1 VNEATLAV
9 RQMPLIPVRYR
20 ILALL
25 FLVSF
30 VNYMLRNNFSVA
42 QPTIQKEFGFS
53 NEQLGWIAASF
64 NLAYAAFNIPGGVF
78 GDVLGSRR
86 ALAWIAISWG
96 VLTALTG
103 FLPGLMGSVG
113 GVLLSFMAVR
123 LLLGITNAPMFPV
136 AAGAFAN
143 WFPPANW
150 ALPNAVLSS
159 GLTLGQAAAGAPVIL
174 LIALGGWQL
183 SFYGLA
189 PIAIIVGLWW
199 WWYGRDRPAEHAAV
213 TAAELEVINTG
224 RRAATAATPG
234 SWRKVLMHRD
244 VLLLS
249 ISYFCMNYVFYIFSN
264 WLYSYLVQERGFKG
278 LESGWLYAAPF
289 VVGAVLAFI
298 GGVVCDSLCRRI
310 GPRWGCRLP
319 AIVGLSLVA
328 VLLLAG
334 AKSSHPYV
342 AVALLSLCFGFTQFT
357 EGPFWAA
364 STYIAGPHTAAA
376 TGVLNTGGNLVGVL
390 AIAFGHVL
398 DRYGWWPALASGSVF
413 AVIAAVLWLF
423 VRVQPPPTHDTTAVV

>member
-1 VNEATLAV
+1 
-9 RQMPLIPVRYR
+9 M
-20 ILALL
+20 
-25 FLVSF
+25 
-30 VNYMLRNNFSVA
+30 
-42 QPTIQKEFGFS
+42 
-53 NEQLGWIAASF
+53 
-64 NLAYAAFNIPGGVF
+64 
-78 GDVLGSRR
+78 
-86 ALAWIAISWG
+86 
-96 VLTALTG
+96 
-103 FLPGLMGSVG
+103 
-113 GVLLSFMAVR
+113 
-123 LLLGITNAPMFPV
+123 
-136 AAGAFAN
+136 
-143 WFPPANW
+143 
-150 ALPNAVLSS
+150 
-159 GLTLGQAAAGAPVIL
+159 
-174 LIALGGWQL
+174 
-183 SFYGLA
+183 
-189 PIAIIVGLWW
+189 
-199 WWYGRDRPAEHAAV
+199 